1 MRGRYS
7 AGIGLLQCTGADPKS
22 FTQNPLNPCY
32 PERIYRTGDLGRL
45 DEEGNIYFCGRKD
58 FQIKYLGHR
67 IELEEIEWA
76 INQLPGIVRCCCVF
90 DEKKSRLYGFYTGD
104 VSKAELYI
112 MLKEQLPEFMIP
124 TALRPVDTIP
134 LTANGKADRKAL
146 AAYGG

>member
-7 AGIGLLQCTGADPKS
+7 AGIGLLQCTGADQKS

-112 MLKEQLPEFMIP
+112 MLKEQLPE
-124 TALRPVDTIP
+124 L
-134 LTANGKADRKAL
+134 
-146 AAYGG
+146 